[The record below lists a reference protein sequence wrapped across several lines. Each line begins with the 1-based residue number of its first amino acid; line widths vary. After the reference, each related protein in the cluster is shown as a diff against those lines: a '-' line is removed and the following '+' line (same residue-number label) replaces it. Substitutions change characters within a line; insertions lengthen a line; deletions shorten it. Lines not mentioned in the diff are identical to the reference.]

1 MLEPLVI
8 ASTYN
13 TREKRM
19 VVEYDA
25 IPATLRTAI
34 LTTED
39 RRFWTHRGVDYRGVA
54 RAVQRSDV
62 YKRQSR
68 DCSWRCRASS
78 G

>member
-25 IPATLRTAI
+25 VPATLRTAI
-34 LTTED
+34 LPTED

-54 RAVQRSDV
+54 RAVQRST
-62 YKRQSR
+62 RE
-68 DCSWRCRASS
+68 WT
-78 G
+78 